1 MHNIH
6 QSLLFGIL
14 AVVIAAE
21 AVVQTDQAEV
31 PEEEEE
37 IAKNEHTTA
46 LSILDSLLRQY
57 DRRATP
63 TNHLGKATQVECKL
77 YVRSLGSIN
86 PDTMDYQVDLYL
98 RQHWLDPRLHHPQL
112 LEPLDLN
119 DPNLVKAIWKPE
131 VYFPNAKDAEFQ
143 YVTVPNVL
151 VRIDPGGQIL
161 YMLRLKLKF
170 SCMMELSK
178 FPLDEQVCTM
188 EIASFSKTT
197 KELVLRWK
205 EDNPVDISGEVKMPQ
220 FEIFKVVP
228 AKCQETFHIG
238 NYSCLLAELH
248 LKRSLGF
255 HMVQSYLPTILIV
268 VISWVSF
275 WMDVDSV
282 AGRTTL
288 GVTTLLTVSSKAS
301 DVQAEVPLVSYV
313 KAIDIWMGACTG
325 FIFAALLEFTLT
337 NYMWRKGHKGRVTDT
352 DCGPS
357 TRGKKMGFVPVAAA
371 ATAAA
376 TGLDPSM
383 FTSMVAAGAAAA
395 AATTAV
401 KRSKSGH
408 SIDLEE
414 DEMPLT
420 SPAHNLLK
428 KRQTNRKES
437 EMMELQQ
444 QVDVEQQQLNGQQE
458 QQLQFQHGNEEEETL
473 FCNDVNGR
481 FVDTEVVAKGP
492 RGVDCRVVSFDN
504 KAIDAEE
511 NKEESSF
518 CRLAI
523 RIDELSRLLFPLS
536 FVLFN
541 ILYWSYYTQWTL

>member
-1 MHNIH
+1 
-6 QSLLFGIL
+6 
-14 AVVIAAE
+14 
-21 AVVQTDQAEV
+21 
-31 PEEEEE
+31 
-37 IAKNEHTTA
+37 
-46 LSILDSLLRQY
+46 LDSLLGNY

-63 TNHLGKATQVECKL
+63 TNHLGVATEVECKL

-98 RQHWLDPRLHHPQL
+98 RQHWSDQRLNHPQL
-112 LEPLDLN
+112 IEPLDLN

-170 SCMMELSK
+170 SCMMELSN

-197 KELVLRWK
+197 KELILRWK
-205 EDNPVDISGEVKMPQ
+205 NDLPVDISSEVKMPQ
-220 FEIFKVVP
+220 FEIFKVNP
-228 AKCQETFHIG
+228 ARCEETFHIG

-248 LKRSLGF
+248 LSRSLGF

-337 NYMWRKGHKGRVTDT
+337 NYLWRKGSKLRRDQFYVSRNQKSKSFG
-352 DCGPS
+352 
-357 TRGKKMGFVPVAAA
+357 PVAATM
-371 ATAAA
+371 TAAA
-376 TGLDPSM
+376 SGFDPTM
-383 FTSMVAAGAAAA
+383 FTTMMAAGAVAGN
-395 AATTAV
+395 TA
-401 KRSKSGH
+401 
-408 SIDLEE
+408 DEE
-414 DEMPLT
+414 KIPLT
-420 SPAHNLLK
+420 SPAHSLLK
-428 KRQTNRKES
+428 RKNYRDVSSGHADSINLTELEPRPQLMRRAFSVDNYQKLES
-437 EMMELQQ
+437 TSASPTS
-444 QVDVEQQQLNGQQE
+444 
-458 QQLQFQHGNEEEETL
+458 QHHMRTSE
-473 FCNDVNGR
+473 NGR
-481 FVDTEVVAKGP
+481 PLSYVDTEVRQDQKGSN
-492 RGVDCRVVSFDN
+492 CRVVTFQNDVNSS
-504 KAIDAEE
+504 KASNGAHNHSDDEADLQDRSGSTTDDEGVRY
-511 NKEESSF
+511 
-518 CRLAI
+518 CRRAI
-523 RIDELSRLLFPLS
+523 LLDELSRVLFPLS
-536 FVLFN
+536 FMVFN
-541 ILYWSYYTQWTL
+541 VCYWVYYTQIAK